1 MAAQSMLNCVT
12 EYQRGAALVMCPSDL
27 SRGQENQLLN
37 LVMPIIE
44 EGSLLLDMSRVD
56 SIDAAGIGTLV
67 YLRQCADNAGAT
79 LAIVNPSERVREM
92 LALVHLDGI
101 LLAA

>member
-1 MAAQSMLNCVT
+1 MTAQSALQCIP

-27 SRGQENQLLN
+27 SRGQENQLLS
-37 LVMPIIE
+37 LVLPIIE
-44 EGSLLLDMSRVD
+44 DGSLLLDMSRVD
-56 SIDAAGIGTLV
+56 SIDAGGIGTLV
-67 YLRQCADNAGAT
+67 YLRQCANQSGAS
-79 LAIVNPSERVREM
+79 LAIINPSDRVREM

>member
-1 MAAQSMLNCVT
+1 MAVQSAVQCIP

-27 SRGQENQLLN
+27 SRGRENELLN

-67 YLRQCADNAGAT
+67 YLRQCADQAGAT
-79 LAIVNPSERVREM
+79 LAIVNPSVRVRAM
-92 LALVHLDGI
+92 LSLVHLDNI
-101 LLAA
+101 FLAA